1 MQVALRLNKPPNA
14 RLHNIVDMGL
24 GFSGMIRL
32 FEKSSKKR
40 IHDEVLRCLPRLF
53 GAGSEEEFQGI
64 HASFCEWGTNS
75 IMLAERKRKRDGR
88 IVKSAA
94 HATYGQIA
102 KTLDVT
108 LKVTI
113 CYCHLPD
120 CKKSEQMSKWLNAA
134 VDTKMMAFL
143 GREGYR
149 EEIKPWPRTVEQ
161 VRSRL
166 DYVALQGIVREHIK
180 AKHGNSITPVQFD
193 DVYWEALNRDM
204 G

>member
-1 MQVALRLNKPPNA
+1 MQVALRLNKPPDA

-24 GFSGMIRL
+24 GFSAMTRL
-32 FEKSSKKR
+32 FKADSKKG
-40 IHDEVLRCLPRLF
+40 IHEQVLCCLPTLF
-53 GAGSEEEFQGI
+53 AARSEEEFQGI

-75 IMLAERKRKRDGR
+75 IMLAERKRDGR

-108 LKVTI
+108 LKVAI
-113 CYCHLPD
+113 YYCHLPD

-149 EEIKPWPRTVEQ
+149 KEIKPWPQTVEQ
-161 VRSRL
+161 VRSRS
-166 DYVALQGIVREHIK
+166 DYVVLQGIVRKYIK
-180 AKHGNSITPVQFD
+180 ARHADSITPVQFD
-193 DVYWEALNRDM
+193 DVYWEALNP
-204 G
+204 